1 MVYEPLLDIQ
11 WRCASNPRGTSRS
24 FKMQKEELAMK
35 YTFMW
40 SLLSVLSLA
49 SASLSQAQQT
59 NGDTEKA
66 IVALEDQWIQADRTN
81 NPGLAA
87 PLLAEKYVCT
97 WMDGTI
103 LNKAQTLESAKARK
117 YTSAENEDLK
127 VTVFGNTAIATAK
140 YKGTGTDAGKPFAEL
155 PAGPIPG

>member
-1 MVYEPLLDIQ
+1 M
-11 WRCASNPRGTSRS
+11 
-24 FKMQKEELAMK
+24 
-35 YTFMW
+35 
-40 SLLSVLSLA
+40 LSLA
-49 SASLSQAQQT
+49 GASRSQAQQT
-59 NGDTEKA
+59 SGDTEKA

-81 NPGLAA
+81 NPALAA

-127 VTVFGNTAIATAK
+127 VTVFGITGIATAK
-140 YKGTGTDAGKPFAEL
+140 YKGTGTDAGKPFAEFARWTDTWVKM
-155 PAGPIPG
+155 PNGKWQVVATQYTAIATQ